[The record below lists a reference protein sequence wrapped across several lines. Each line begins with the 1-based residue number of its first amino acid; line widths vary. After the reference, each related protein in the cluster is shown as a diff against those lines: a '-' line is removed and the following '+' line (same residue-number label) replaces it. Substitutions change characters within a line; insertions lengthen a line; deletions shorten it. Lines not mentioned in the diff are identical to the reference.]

1 MLRMHIIE
9 RRKTA
14 AARLTAP
21 RITLAVGEDRICFI
35 VIENSLATRQVSADC
50 VDHSRDI
57 CPGYAVP
64 RQLQH
69 TARTAP
75 ISRRCEHSFIHS
87 SVGAHRSGYDA
98 PRLRKKFRITLRTAK
113 EGALFGL
120 ISKPTC
126 SCSRGT
132 ESSRTQICV
141 PHSVSCERPLACGIG
156 WQFQQRCP

>member
-1 MLRMHIIE
+1 MHIHIVE
-9 RRKTA
+9 TCETHS
-14 AARLTAP
+14 ARLTAP
-21 RITLAVGEDRICFI
+21 LIALAVGEDRICFI
-35 VIENSLATRQVSADC
+35 VIENSLATRQVSADSL
-50 VDHSRDI
+50 DHSRDI

-69 TARTAP
+69 TARTTT
-75 ISRRCEHSFIHS
+75 ISRRWEHSFIHS
-87 SVGAHRSGYDA
+87 SVGAHRSGCDA